1 VVYYGPALIPC
12 RKETAI
18 DPRPSDGA
26 SFVLPASIRAAVF
39 DMDGLLVD
47 TEPLW
52 IAAETELLAR
62 RGAVFTEA
70 DVAAT
75 HGRSIL
81 ATLEVYAARLGNA
94 EPEALEREL
103 LDLMREAY
111 AAGPPLRPGARELVD
126 ALRGRLPLA
135 IASNTGEA
143 LVRLALQRT
152 GLLEA
157 FTVIVS
163 GFDLGRSKPDPMVY
177 RVACEALR
185 VTPAEAVAFE
195 DSPAGVASARAA
207 GLFVVGVPDRP
218 GVDLR
223 AAGADRVVGSL
234 ADVVVRS

>member
-1 VVYYGPALIPC
+1 
-12 RKETAI
+12 
-18 DPRPSDGA
+18 
-26 SFVLPASIRAAVF
+26 
-39 DMDGLLVD
+39 M
-47 TEPLW
+47 
-52 IAAETELLAR
+52 R
-62 RGAVFTEA
+62 RCSLHMVRVSAPE
-70 DVAAT
+70 
-75 HGRSIL
+75 GRSFAHPLGTGL
-81 ATLEVYAARLGNA
+81 ALLRYAGFADCA
-94 EPEALEREL
+94 S
-103 LDLMREAY
+103 
-111 AAGPPLRPGARELVD
+111 VD

-185 VTPAEAVAFE
+185 VTPGEAAAFE